1 MRRARPRA
9 RPNRAEVVVGAAR
22 CYAQTNQS
30 GHSLA
35 VRRTR
40 RFIRHCDRINAHSTK
55 LAVTALKTPTLPEE
69 PRSVIDMSKMT
80 EGQRAALQ
88 VTEAARE
95 SHADLSFV
103 AHLFMGRFRPEKLY
117 PLTDLE
123 PDERSR
129 SGAFLEQLA
138 TFLRGHV
145 DADEIDRTGEI
156 PDAVMAGLARLG
168 AYGIKVPQVYGGLG
182 FSQTTYCRACMLI
195 ASHCMNTFAHVSVHQ
210 SVGVPQPLMLFG
222 TEEQK
227 RKFLPRVA
235 GGELSAFALTERGV
249 GSDPARLTSTAEPDG
264 DDFII
269 NGEKL
274 WCSNGTRAKLF
285 IVAAKTPPKLVD
297 GKPRTQ
303 ITTFVVE
310 ANSPGIAVVQRS
322 QFMGLHALY
331 NGVIRFT
338 QVRVPRAN
346 IVGGEGRGLKVALST
361 LNAGRLSIPA
371 SSLGMA
377 KKSLA
382 IARAWSAERVQWG
395 VPIGQHAAI
404 AEKIRRIAA
413 HAFAMEAM
421 LLVTSRIVD
430 RDKKADI
437 RLEASMCK
445 LWGTEK
451 AWMCLDDVMQIRGGR
466 GYENVASLRAR
477 GERPDPVERM
487 MRDNRVATIFEGSSE
502 IMRLFIMREAL
513 DPHLKIAG
521 IALNSE
527 RPWRERLASAGKA
540 AAFYAAWYPCQWLP
554 LGHATPADLHPRLAV
569 HFRRVAALARKMA
582 RTLFHQMVK
591 FGPALEKRQVL
602 LGRLADIGADLFAIA
617 ASCVLAQ
624 KLLRDGEPEMKILAL
639 VDDFAA
645 QAHVRIGQNFH
656 GIASNADDHG
666 YALAQQVVA
675 GEHAWIERGII

>member
-1 MRRARPRA
+1 M
-9 RPNRAEVVVGAAR
+9 AAP
-22 CYAQTNQS
+22 TNS
-30 GHSLA
+30 DDS
-35 VRRTR
+35 
-40 RFIRHCDRINAHSTK
+40 
-55 LAVTALKTPTLPEE
+55 
-69 PRSVIDMSKMT
+69 RSVIDMSKMN

-95 SHADLSFV
+95 SHDDLSFV
-103 AHLFMGRFRPEKLY
+103 AHLFMGRFRPEKLH
-117 PLTDLE
+117 PVTEIAADEKARADQFLADLA
-123 PDERSR
+123 
-129 SGAFLEQLA
+129 AFLTA
-138 TFLRGHV
+138 HV

-156 PDAVMAGLARLG
+156 PDAVMRGLAQLG
-168 AYGIKVPQVYGGLG
+168 AYGIKVPREYGGLG
-182 FSQTTYCRACMLI
+182 FSQTTYCRACTLI
-195 ASHCMNTFAHVSVHQ
+195 ASHCMNTFAHLSVHQ
-210 SVGVPQPLMLFG
+210 SVGVSQPVVLFG
-222 TEEQK
+222 TDEQK
-227 RKFLPRVA
+227 KKFLPRVA
-235 GGELSAFALTERGV
+235 AGELSAFALTEPGV
-249 GSDPARLTSTAEPDG
+249 GSDPARMQTMAMPDG
-264 DDFII
+264 DDFLLT
-269 NGEKL
+269 GEKL
-274 WCSNGTRAKLF
+274 WCSNGTRAGLF
-285 IVAAKTPPKLVD
+285 IVAAQTPPKLVD

-310 ANSPGIAVVQRS
+310 ASSPGIETLHRC

-338 QVRVPRAN
+338 RVRVPRAN

-382 IARAWSAERVQWG
+382 IAREWGGERIQWG

-413 HAFAMEAM
+413 HAFALEAM
-421 LLVTSRIVD
+421 LIATLRIVD
-430 RDKKADI
+430 RDKQADI
-437 RLEASMCK
+437 RLEAAMCK

-466 GYENVASLRAR
+466 GYENVQSLKAR
-477 GERPDPVERM
+477 GEKPHPVERM

-527 RPWRERLASAGKA
+527 RPWGERLRSAFKA
-540 AAFYAAWYPCQWLP
+540 AGFYLTWYPAQWLP
-554 LGHATPADLHPRLAV
+554 RSGAPADVHPRLAA
-569 HFRRVAALARKMA
+569 HLNRVAALSRKLA

-591 FGPALEKRQVL
+591 FGPKLEKRQVL
-602 LGRLADIGADLFAIA
+602 LGRMADIGADLFAIS
-617 ASCVLAQ
+617 ASCVYAQ
-624 KLLRDGEPEMKILAL
+624 KLIGEGEPAEKVLTL

-645 QAHVRIGQNFH
+645 QAQTRIEANFH
-656 GIASNADDHG
+656 GVRHNSDPHG
-666 YALAQQVVA
+666 YDLTRQIVA
-675 GEHAWIERGII
+675 GEHAWIERGVI

>member
-1 MRRARPRA
+1 MSSATQEPK
-9 RPNRAEVVVGAAR
+9 
-22 CYAQTNQS
+22 QT
-30 GHSLA
+30 
-35 VRRTR
+35 
-40 RFIRHCDRINAHSTK
+40 
-55 LAVTALKTPTLPEE
+55 EE
-69 PRSVIDMSKMT
+69 ARSVIDMSKMN

-95 SHADLSFV
+95 SHDDLSFV
-103 AHLFMGRFRPEKLY
+103 AQLFMGNWAPEKLY
-117 PLTDLE
+117 PVTEIAGEEKARADRFLAEL
-123 PDERSR
+123 
-129 SGAFLEQLA
+129 GAYLKA
-138 TFLRGHV
+138 NV

-156 PDAVMAGLARLG
+156 PKKVRQDLATMG
-168 AYGIKVPQVYGGLG
+168 VYGIKVPQKYGGLG

-195 ASHCMNTFAHVSVHQ
+195 ASHCMNVFAHISVHQ

-227 RKFLPRVA
+227 MKFLPRVA
-235 GGELSAFALTERGV
+235 GGELSAFALTEGAV
-249 GSDPARLTSTAEPDG
+249 GSDPARLTTTATLDG
-264 DDFII
+264 DEYVI

-274 WCSNGTRAKLF
+274 WCSNGTEAGLL
-285 IVAAKTPPKLVD
+285 IVAAKTAPKMVD

-310 ANSPGIAVVQRS
+310 AKSPGIEVIHRC

-338 QVRVPRAN
+338 NVRVPRAN

-371 SSLGMA
+371 SSIGMA
-377 KKSLA
+377 KRSLQ
-382 IARAWSAERVQWG
+382 IAREWGRDRIQWG

-421 LLVTSRIVD
+421 LIVTSRIVD

-445 LWGTEK
+445 MWATEK

-466 GYENVASLRAR
+466 GYENVESLTRR
-477 GERPDPVERM
+477 GEKPYPVERF
-487 MRDNRVATIFEGSSE
+487 MRDNRVTTIFEGSSE

-513 DPHLKIAG
+513 DPHLKVAG

-527 RPWRERLASAGKA
+527 RPWGERISSAFKA
-540 AAFYAAWYPCQWLP
+540 AGFYAIWYPRQWLP
-554 LGHATPADLHPRLAV
+554 FGGSAPAGMHPHLAR
-569 HFRRVAALARKMA
+569 HFRGVAALSRKMA

-591 FGPALEKRQVL
+591 FGPELEKRQVL
-602 LGRLADIGADLFAIA
+602 LGRIADIGSDLFAIA
-617 ASCVLAQ
+617 ATCAHAQ
-624 KLLRDGEPEMKILAL
+624 KLLNEGEPAEKIFRL
-639 VDDFAA
+639 VDDFHA
-645 QAHVRIGQNFH
+645 QAMTRIRQNFD
-656 GIASNADDHG
+656 GIRTNADQHG
-666 YALAQQVVA
+666 YDLAQEVIA
-675 GEHAWIERGII
+675 GEHEWVERGIV